1 MYSCFT
7 ISMIKK
13 PVVRRF
19 VQFKTLLKYLPNA
32 RLRARINPTWHK
44 IFFGGLDMG
53 GGWYSPPPGKHP
65 SGTFMSS
72 NDLVIHQAHKNGQ
85 F

>member
-1 MYSCFT
+1 MIMYSCFT

-32 RLRARINPTWHK
+32 KFGPELTLLDIRYFLMDLTW
-44 IFFGGLDMG
+44 GGAETAPPWKTTF
-53 GGWYSPPPGKHP
+53 WYFYEFKSL
-65 SGTFMSS
+65 S
-72 NDLVIHQAHKNGQ
+72 N
-85 F
+85 

>member
-53 GGWYSPPPGKHP
+53 GAETAPPWKTTFWYFYEFKSLSNW
-65 SGTFMSS
+65 SGT
-72 NDLVIHQAHKNGQ
+72 
-85 F
+85 